1 MDNHEDVNSWL
12 FPYSLFYF
20 YPTFIYWQY
29 AHTVD
34 VTVPYGSLIS
44 EHNIEHPLF
53 TLSDI
58 LYIKNITNPIYKL
71 D

>member
-1 MDNHEDVNSWL
+1 MKTWIHGYLRIRN
-12 FPYSLFYF
+12 FIF